1 MAASSN
7 HKKRTRNQKPAR
19 RKSGRSKIRQN
30 ERRANSHILKICT
43 VFVCC
48 MTLAVA
54 AILYTMISHKHIWSQ
69 NSALNSLIRDSVQT
83 RVINGVRGEILD
95 RSSQVIA
102 RQATAYTLAANFDT
116 RTEEEKANDEALAKA
131 QRQNA
136 LDKAKDQGRTEQV
149 EAALSVQDQDST
161 SDYVQDPEIF
171 AAAVKSVLGDAVN
184 EEEIKSLLENGL
196 ASGKSQIELGTG
208 TKRIDRELKEKLE
221 AMKIPGLSFI
231 ETTKRE
237 YPITPFSSNMV
248 GFAAYDDEA
257 GKIIGKTGLE
267 QEMESYLGAEDGL
280 MQYRATK
287 TDQELPGSKE
297 ILKENSNGDNVKLT
311 IDSSLQQTVD
321 STMAK
326 VMEDSKALSAWC
338 LVMEPETGK
347 ILAWASYPTF
357 DQNTHMVI
365 PSYTDKIS
373 QYPVEP
379 GSVVKPLYYAMA
391 IDAGVYPYN
400 ATYRAGEFAYT
411 VDDLTGKI
419 TRVGSVEE
427 SQYPAILDALGKD
440 YGTLT
445 FAEGLARSSNIAL
458 CELLANYLDKET
470 VNRYLDSFELFQNT
484 GIPFVSEAAGTK
496 NISSATDYL
505 SSGFGQ
511 ASSMTMLELCKA
523 YTAIFNDGIM
533 MEPYVVD
540 SIIDSSTGQTLQKF
554 KPQPAGTPIQAETA
568 RQVTDLMRGV
578 TAEGMTGAR
587 FAIDGINMALKTGTG
602 EMYNAETG
610 TYDKTNYTS
619 SIIAAAPADDPK
631 VMVCWGMQGPDYL
644 SYSGDPFKEIM
655 KASLKAANVN
665 TGTDRSVTEP
675 HQEWTSAPMPS
686 LVSHSLGYA
695 NQMLADK
702 AVNTIIIGDG
712 DTAVSQFPAA
722 GTTINSNDNVMLLT
736 NGTQRTMPDM
746 IGWTRKD
753 ITAFW
758 QLTGISISST
768 GYGRVGWQSIEAGT
782 PIQEDTVIEVRLD

>member
-1 MAASSN
+1 MAASRN
-7 HKKRTRNQKPAR
+7 KKRRSRREKPEKTTTLRQAR
-19 RKSGRSKIRQN
+19 KRSTKK
-30 ERRANSHILKICT
+30 ANRHIMHIGI

-48 MTLAVA
+48 MTMAVA
-54 AILYTMISHKHIWSQ
+54 AILYTMISQKHIWSQ

-95 RSSQVIA
+95 RSNQVIA
-102 RQATAYTLAANFDT
+102 RQTVAYTLAANFDT
-116 RTEEEKANDEALAKA
+116 RTEQEKANEEALLKA
-131 QRQNA
+131 QREDA
-136 LDKAKDQGRTEQV
+136 LQKAQETGRTEQV
-149 EAALSVQDQDST
+149 EAALNVADQDTTNS
-161 SDYVQDPEIF
+161 YVENPTVF
-171 AAAVKSVLGDAVN
+171 AAAIKSVLGDAVN
-184 EEEIKSLLENGL
+184 EEEIKSLLENGQ

-208 TKRIDRELKEKLE
+208 TKRIDREAKEKLE
-221 AMKIPGLSFI
+221 ALKIPGLSFI

-237 YPITPFSSNMV
+237 YPITPFSSNMI
-248 GFAAYDDEA
+248 GFAAYDDDA

-267 QEMESYLGAEDGL
+267 KEMESYLGAEDGL
-280 MQYRATK
+280 MQYRATNK
-287 TDQELPGSKE
+287 DQELPGSKE
-297 ILKENSNGDNVKLT
+297 IIQENSNGDSIKLT

-321 STMAK
+321 TTMAK
-326 VMEDSKALSAWC
+326 VLEDSKALSAWC

-347 ILAWASYPTF
+347 ILAWASYPSF
-357 DQNTHMVI
+357 DQNTHMII

-373 QYPVEP
+373 EYPVEP

-419 TRVGSVEE
+419 TRVASTEE
-427 SQYPAILDALGKD
+427 SQYPSILDALGKD

-470 VNRYLDSFELFQNT
+470 VNRYLDSFELFQGT
-484 GIPFVSEAAGTK
+484 EIPFVNEAVGTK
-496 NISSATDYL
+496 NIDSATDYL

-540 SIIDSSTGQTLQKF
+540 SIIDSTTGQTLQKF
-554 KPQPAGTPIQAETA
+554 KPQAAGTPIQAETA
-568 RQVTDLMRGV
+568 HQVTDLMRGV

-587 FAIDGINMALKTGTG
+587 FAIDGVDMALKTGTG
-602 EMYNAETG
+602 EMYNAESG

-665 TGTDRSVTEP
+665 TGTDRSVTERS
-675 HQEWTSAPMPS
+675 QEWTSAPMPS
-686 LVSHSLGYA
+686 LVSHSLTYA
-695 NQMLADK
+695 SQMLADK
-702 AVNTIIIGDG
+702 AVNTIVIGDG
-712 DTAVSQFPAA
+712 DTVVSQFPAA

-758 QLTGISISST
+758 QLTGISISSN